1 MLKEKDLV
9 VGNKYINV
17 EEDIYTIKYIGE
29 EVVVAMPDGNRIL
42 ESQEIVFMKSSVLL
56 YDQKYIELKE

>member
-42 ESQEIVFMKSSVLL
+42 EAQEIVFMKSSVLL

>member
-1 MLKEKDLV
+1 VLKEKDLV